1 MDDDSVPMTQEIRTT
16 ADSAGSEPLREPTL
30 HQKILGEIEGRIMS
44 GEWPPGFRLP
54 FEVDLAEHYGVSRM
68 TVNKVMT
75 QLAKSGLI
83 ERHRKAGSFVTQPR
97 AQSAVLEIHDIEAE
111 VKSLNLPYRF
121 DCLKS
126 QQRKAGAAD
135 RAAMDLEEGTPLMD
149 LVCVHFAGPRPFCVE
164 ERLINAAT
172 VPEACDADFAATP
185 PGQWLLRQVPWS
197 TAEHRIQAVSATG
210 DLAKRLAIP
219 KGAACLVVERQT
231 WNALGPITRVRLTY
245 PGDTHALIARFT
257 PASQ

>member
-1 MDDDSVPMTQEIRTT
+1 MHGGKGSRLGAEATDVEPPRERT
-16 ADSAGSEPLREPTL
+16 R
-30 HQKILGEIEGRIMS
+30 HQMILGEIEGRIMS

-54 FEVDLAEHYGVSRM
+54 FEVDLAEQYGVSRM

-75 QLAKSGLI
+75 QLVKSGLI
-83 ERHRKAGSFVTQPR
+83 ERHRKAGTFVTQPR

-111 VKSLNLPYRF
+111 VRSLGLPYRF
-121 DCLKS
+121 ECLKHERRTS
-126 QQRKAGAAD
+126 GAPD
-135 RAAMDLEEGTPLMD
+135 QAAMDIADGTEVMD

-164 ERLINAAT
+164 ERLINAAA
-172 VPEACDADFAATP
+172 VPDALHADFTGTP

-197 TAEHRIQAVSATG
+197 TAEHRIQAVSASG